1 MATEVQ
7 LPENMTIHYIETH
20 FGEINKAFNEADNEI
35 VINANKLETIDTSG
49 LQSLLTLIKYAAEQ
63 QKQVS
68 WQDTPEVLEQG
79 AEKIGLSQ
87 ALQLN

>member
-7 LPENMTIHYIETH
+7 LPENMTIHYIETQYS
-20 FGEINKAFNEADNEI
+20 EINKAFNEADNEI
-35 VINANKLETIDTSG
+35 VINASGLETIDTSG
-49 LQSLLTLIKYAAEQ
+49 LQSLLTLIKHAMEQ

-68 WQDTPEVLEQG
+68 WQEAPEVLQQG
-79 AEKIGLSQ
+79 AKKIGLSQ